1 MRRWKLSSTETSWAL
16 ASVDPLFAAID
27 LGSHTIRL
35 IIAACRDRKV
45 LLPRRLERRVTRLAR
60 GFDARACL
68 EPAGMHASIAVL
80 REYAELIRR
89 LGSPSVIC
97 GATGVVRRAHN
108 STAFLE
114 AIAQE
119 TTISGTILSEEREA
133 TLSLKGVLA
142 GLPRRT
148 RPVLAFDLGGSSTE
162 LTLAHPDH
170 PEPTWVISLMLG
182 AATLT
187 ADYLSADPPPQDALP
202 RAAEAVRQV
211 LQPAFA
217 QLGRHLGR
225 LGLSP
230 AELEVV
236 GTAGTVTTLAAMVLQ
251 MTEYLPYRVNG
262 LKLEAR
268 WIDDTIARLGPLTLA
283 QRRKLP
289 GLEKDRED
297 IILGG
302 ALIVREILRGLRQEA
317 LVVTDAGLLEGLLLS
332 SVESAFGWPES
343 LTTPLTWGCQQ
354 EQERG
359 RSV

>member
-1 MRRWKLSSTETSWAL
+1 LSSTETSWAM
-16 ASVDPLFAAID
+16 APAEPLFAAID

-45 LLPRRLERRVTRLAR
+45 LLPRCLERRVTRLAR
-60 GFDARACL
+60 GFDERACL
-68 EPAGMHASIAVL
+68 EPAGMQASITVL

-89 LGSPSVIC
+89 LGSSSVIC

-108 STAFLE
+108 GTAFLE

-119 TTISGTILSEEREA
+119 TAISGTILSEEREA
-133 TLSLKGVLA
+133 TLSLKGILTA
-142 GLPRRT
+142 LPRRT

-162 LTLAHPDH
+162 FTLVHPDH
-170 PEPTWVISLMLG
+170 REPAWVTSLFVG

-187 ADYLSADPPPQDALP
+187 ANYLAGDPPPQDALP
-202 RAAEAVRQV
+202 RAAEAVQQV

-217 QLGRHLGR
+217 QLGRHLGG

-230 AELEVV
+230 ADLEVV

-251 MTEYLPYRVNG
+251 MTEYRPYRVNG
-262 LKLEAR
+262 LQLEAR
-268 WIDDTIARLGPLTLA
+268 WIDDTITRLEALPLA
-283 QRRKLP
+283 QRRKIP

-302 ALIVREILRGLRQEA
+302 ALIVREILRGLQKEFLA
-317 LVVTDAGLLEGLLLS
+317 VTDAGLLEGLLLS

-343 LTTPLTWGCQQ
+343 LTTPLTWRWQQ
-354 EQERG
+354 E
-359 RSV
+359 